1 MQNLSVLLGIPDIK
15 IFEVRIGKRVFP
27 QVIFTC
33 FELACVVTDT
43 SVRFVGFHDT
53 RVVVQSETTS
63 FLPYKSYILPHPIQW
78 INPTMAIPRF
88 TIDTYIA
95 FVMFLLFTVHVYATI
110 QIIVI
115 AFVSKVGH
123 PFVVSSLL
131 EKEAHGYIAG

>member
-1 MQNLSVLLGIPDIK
+1 MQNLFVLLGIPDIK

-27 QVIFTC
+27 QVIFSC
-33 FELACVVTDT
+33 SELACLVTGT
-43 SVRFVGFHDT
+43 ALGFVGFHDSP
-53 RVVVQSETTS
+53 VVVQSETTS
-63 FLPYKSYILPHPIQW
+63 FLPYKPYILPHPIEW

-88 TIDTYIA
+88 TIDTYVA
-95 FVMFLLFTVHVYATI
+95 FVMSLLFTVHVYAKI

-123 PFVVSSLL
+123 PFVESSML